1 MASDKIFHVKSYSEI
16 LNEILK
22 NPIYLNGSTYDLDN
36 YKTSDSAGLYYAG
49 SNVQNSPANYS
60 FIFVMVRGTTV
71 LQFLLNASN
80 IYLRLYGGSP
90 RAWSAWKKVETTN
103 A

>member
-1 MASDKIFHVKSYSEI
+1 MASGKISHVKSYSEI
-16 LNEILK
+16 FNGILK

-36 YKTSDSAGLYYAG
+36 YKTSDSAGLYYIG
-49 SNVQNSPANYS
+49 LNVKNSPANYS
-60 FIFVMVRGTTV
+60 FIFVIVQGATV

-80 IYLRLYGGSP
+80 IYLRLYGGNP
-90 RAWSAWKKVETTN
+90 RVWSAWKKVETTN